1 MKKVTPHLLAEPKCA
16 CGLRGHHTGK
26 HQPHISKL
34 EYECQCWIWSLM
46 CFIMGFVLAGF
57 I

>member
-1 MKKVTPHLLAEPKCA
+1 MENKEPKCA

-26 HQPHISKL
+26 HRPHISNSEG
-34 EYECQCWIWSLM
+34 EYVCQCWIWSLM